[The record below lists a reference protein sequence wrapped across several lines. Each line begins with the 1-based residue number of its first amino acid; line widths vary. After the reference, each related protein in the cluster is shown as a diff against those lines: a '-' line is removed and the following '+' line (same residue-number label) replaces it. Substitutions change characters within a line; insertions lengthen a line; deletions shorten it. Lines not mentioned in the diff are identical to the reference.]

1 MTKEERREMFLAR
14 ALEAIHQASKAATAV
29 TRKQWL
35 QIAEAYRQLAEN
47 R

>member
-14 ALEAIHQASKAATAV
+14 ALEAIHQASRAANRVA
-29 TRKQWL
+29 RAQWL
-35 QIAEAYRQLAEN
+35 QIAEAYRHLAES

>member
-1 MTKEERREMFLAR
+1 MTKEERQEMFLAR
-14 ALEAIHQASKAATAV
+14 ALEAMQQASKAATAV
-29 TRKQWL
+29 ARVQWM

>member
-14 ALEAIHQASKAATAV
+14 ALEAIHQASKAANRIA
-29 TRKQWL
+29 RAQWL